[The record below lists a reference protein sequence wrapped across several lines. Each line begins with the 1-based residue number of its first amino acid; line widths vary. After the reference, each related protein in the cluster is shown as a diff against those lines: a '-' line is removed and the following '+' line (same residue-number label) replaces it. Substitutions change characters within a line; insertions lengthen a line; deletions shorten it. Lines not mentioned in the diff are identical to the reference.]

1 MIHISSRFKRIFVI
15 LILVT
20 LFLTLLSLSLG
31 SSHLTLGTVIKT
43 FFGQTDTKTKLIVLS
58 IRLPRILTTLVAG
71 ASLATSGLLLQTLT
85 RNPLADSGILGIN
98 AGAGL
103 IIALAISVFNTTE
116 PQFIALVPLMAMLG
130 ALATVMIVYIISQK
144 PNHDIDPIRLIITG
158 VGLSIMISGLM
169 VSIIGN
175 IDRFKV
181 DYIINWLSGQV
192 SGDNWQTLTLIS
204 PLLIILLGLSYSRSR
219 SLNIMTLNEQTAT
232 ALGLNLQK
240 ERLITLLLSTSLAS
254 LSVIMVGNITFVGL
268 ISGHISRRFVGGNH
282 LVLFP
287 ITILMGM
294 LILLIADTIG
304 RVFLVGTGIP
314 TGLVVSLI
322 GAPYFLYLM
331 KSSKEK

>member
-1 MIHISSRFKRIFVI
+1 MSQTSTHFKRIFI
-15 LILVT
+15 LLILVT
-20 LFLTLLSLSLG
+20 LFFALLSLSLG
-31 SSHLTLGTVIKT
+31 SSHLSLVTVIKT
-43 FFGQTDTKTKLIVLS
+43 LLGQTDAKTRLIILN
-58 IRLPRILTTLVAG
+58 IRLPRILAALIAG
-71 ASLATSGLLLQTLT
+71 ASLAISGLLLQTLT

-103 IIALAISVFNTTE
+103 IIALAISIFKTIA
-116 PQFIALVPLMAMLG
+116 PQFIALLPLMAMLG
-130 ALATVMIVYIISQK
+130 ALATVMIVYFISRK

-158 VGLSIMISGLM
+158 VGLSIMLSGLM

-181 DYIINWLSGQV
+181 DYIINWLSGQI
-192 SGDNWQTLTLIS
+192 SGDNWKTLALLSPFLI
-204 PLLIILLGLSYSRSR
+204 LLLGLSYSRSR

-232 ALGLNLQK
+232 TLGLNLQK
-240 ERLITLLLSTSLAS
+240 ERLITLLLSTALAS
-254 LSVIMVGNITFVGL
+254 LSVIIVGNITFIGL

-282 LVLFP
+282 LILFP
-287 ITILMGM
+287 ITFLMGM
-294 LILLIADTIG
+294 IILLIADTIG

-331 KSSKEK
+331 KTSKE

>member
-1 MIHISSRFKRIFVI
+1 MNQTTTHFKRIFI
-15 LILVT
+15 LLILVT
-20 LFLTLLSLSLG
+20 LFLALLSLSLG
-31 SSHLTLGTVIKT
+31 SSHLSLVTVIKT
-43 FFGQTDTKTKLIVLS
+43 LLGQTDDKTRLIILT
-58 IRLPRILTTLVAG
+58 IRLPRILAALIAG
-71 ASLATSGLLLQTLT
+71 ASLAISGLLLQTLT

-103 IIALAISVFNTTE
+103 IIALAISIFKTTA
-116 PQFIALVPLMAMLG
+116 PQFITLLPLMAMLG
-130 ALATVMIVYIISQK
+130 ALTTVMIVYFISRK

-158 VGLSIMISGLM
+158 VGLSIMLSGLM

-181 DYIINWLSGQV
+181 DYIINWLSGQI
-192 SGDNWQTLTLIS
+192 SGDNWKTLALLSPFLI
-204 PLLIILLGLSYSRSR
+204 LLLGLSYSRSR

-240 ERLITLLLSTSLAS
+240 ERLITLLLSTALAS
-254 LSVIMVGNITFVGL
+254 LSVIIVGNITFIGL

-282 LVLFP
+282 LILFP
-287 ITILMGM
+287 ITFLMGM

-331 KSSKEK
+331 KTSKE

>member
-1 MIHISSRFKRIFVI
+1 MNQTTTHFKRIFI
-15 LILVT
+15 LLILVT
-20 LFLTLLSLSLG
+20 LFLALLSLSLG
-31 SSHLTLGTVIKT
+31 SSHLSLVTVVKTLL
-43 FFGQTDTKTKLIVLS
+43 GQTDDKTRLIILT
-58 IRLPRILTTLVAG
+58 IRLPRILAALIAG
-71 ASLATSGLLLQTLT
+71 ASLAISGLLLQTLT

-103 IIALAISVFNTTE
+103 IIALAISIFKTTT
-116 PQFIALVPLMAMLG
+116 PQFITLLPLMAMLG
-130 ALATVMIVYIISQK
+130 ALTTVMIVYFISRK

-158 VGLSIMISGLM
+158 VGLSIMLSGLM

-181 DYIINWLSGQV
+181 DYIINWLSGQI
-192 SGDNWQTLTLIS
+192 SGDNWKTLALLSPFLI
-204 PLLIILLGLSYSRSR
+204 LLLGLSYSRSR

-240 ERLITLLLSTSLAS
+240 ERLITLLLSTALAS
-254 LSVIMVGNITFVGL
+254 LSVIIVGNITFIGL

-282 LVLFP
+282 LILFP
-287 ITILMGM
+287 ITFLMGM
-294 LILLIADTIG
+294 IILLIADTIG

-331 KSSKEK
+331 KTSKE

>member
-1 MIHISSRFKRIFVI
+1 MSQTSTHFKRIFI
-15 LILVT
+15 LLILVT
-20 LFLTLLSLSLG
+20 LFFALLSLSLG
-31 SSHLTLGTVIKT
+31 SSHLSLVTVIKT
-43 FFGQTDTKTKLIVLS
+43 LLGQTDAKTRLIILN
-58 IRLPRILTTLVAG
+58 IRLPRILAALIAG
-71 ASLATSGLLLQTLT
+71 ASLAISGLLLQTLT

-103 IIALAISVFNTTE
+103 IIALAISIFKTIA
-116 PQFIALVPLMAMLG
+116 PQFIALLPLMAMLG
-130 ALATVMIVYIISQK
+130 ALATVMIVYFISRK

-158 VGLSIMISGLM
+158 VGLSIMLSGLM

-181 DYIINWLSGQV
+181 DYIINWLSGQI
-192 SGDNWQTLTLIS
+192 SGDNWKTLALLSPFLTL
-204 PLLIILLGLSYSRSR
+204 LLGLSYSRSR

-232 ALGLNLQK
+232 TLGLNLQK
-240 ERLITLLLSTSLAS
+240 ERLITLLLSTALAS
-254 LSVIMVGNITFVGL
+254 LSVIIVGNITFIGL

-282 LVLFP
+282 LILFP
-287 ITILMGM
+287 ITFLMGM
-294 LILLIADTIG
+294 IILLIADTIG

-331 KSSKEK
+331 KTSKE